1 MFLLTYLLILTTSW
15 IAASAVRCTVQSI
28 WMFHLAKAMFPV
40 QECYVPAEL
49 LMTEEDYEKLEELS
63 SEEEEEQ
70 EEEEIVE
77 TAAEVSHPMRLID

>member
-1 MFLLTYLLILTTSW
+1 
-15 IAASAVRCTVQSI
+15 
-28 WMFHLAKAMFPV
+28 
-40 QECYVPAEL
+40 
-49 LMTEEDYEKLEELS
+49 MTEEDYEKLEELS

>member
-1 MFLLTYLLILTTSW
+1 
-15 IAASAVRCTVQSI
+15 
-28 WMFHLAKAMFPV
+28 MFPV